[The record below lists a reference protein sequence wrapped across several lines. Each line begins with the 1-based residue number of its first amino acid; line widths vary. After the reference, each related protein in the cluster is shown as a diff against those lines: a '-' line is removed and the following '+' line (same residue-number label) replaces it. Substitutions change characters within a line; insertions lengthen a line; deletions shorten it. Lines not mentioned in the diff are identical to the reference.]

1 MQGQS
6 RMRAVEVGGGQW
18 MLLHMRYGVLL
29 RDLGWFA
36 SRAAA
41 EAKARELAWVFGGA
55 RRTIVHGF
63 DAAAW
68 N

>member
-1 MQGQS
+1 MARWGMQ
-6 RMRAVEVGGGQW
+6 AVEVESGRW
-18 MLLHMRYGVLL
+18 MLLRTREGVLL

-41 EAKARELAWVFGGA
+41 EARARELERLLGGV
-55 RRTIVHGF
+55 RRTVAQGF
-63 DAAAW
+63 DAAAL